1 MISTVESHLPNV
13 SYPNL
18 HCPSPQNGDFR
29 KIFKV
34 FTALIRP
41 ENKKK
46 VQLVHSLSPA
56 LTLTLQ
62 TLNQLANKPQQTTS
76 ALFGLITVYGSTPYV
91 GMAPKKKMAA
101 TLKVHK

>member
-46 VQLVHSLSPA
+46 STA
-56 LTLTLQ
+56 
-62 TLNQLANKPQQTTS
+62 S
-76 ALFGLITVYGSTPYV
+76 AFPIPCPNPNPTNP
-91 GMAPKKKMAA
+91 
-101 TLKVHK
+101 